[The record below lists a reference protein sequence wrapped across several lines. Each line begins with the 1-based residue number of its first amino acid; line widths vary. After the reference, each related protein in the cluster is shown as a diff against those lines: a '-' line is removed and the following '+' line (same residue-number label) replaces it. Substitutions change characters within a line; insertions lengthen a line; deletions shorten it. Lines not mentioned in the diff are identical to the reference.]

1 MKKLKRLIILLL
13 ISMPAMHFASISADG
28 KGRSKERYDVFLLI
42 GQSNMAGRGYMI
54 EGDEQPFNDNVY
66 LLNDKGE
73 IEPAA
78 NPLNKYSTIRKD
90 MSMQRIGP
98 GFGFSRKIAEK
109 TGRKILLV
117 VNARGGSSIKE
128 WKVGAE
134 KAYYD
139 EAVRRTRQALAHNGK
154 LKAILWHQGETDA
167 TDHGY
172 MEELADMVTSMRK
185 DLKAKKVPFIAGEI
199 AYWIKESGEFNE
211 RIAHISEYIGNAACI
226 SAENCTMLIDEEDPH
241 FSRDAQIM
249 LGERY
254 ADAVLRICY
263 KTRNK

>member
-1 MKKLKRLIILLL
+1 M
-13 ISMPAMHFASISADG
+13 ISLSAMHFVSFTADG
-28 KGRSKERYDVFLLI
+28 KGRSKEKYDVFLLI

-54 EGDEQPFNDNVY
+54 EGDDLPFSKNVF

-73 IEPAA
+73 IEPAS
-78 NPLNKYSTIRKD
+78 NPLNKYSTIRKE
-90 MSMQRIGP
+90 MPMQRIGP
-98 GFGFSRKIAEK
+98 GFGFSRKLAEK

-117 VNARGGSSIKE
+117 VNARGGSSIKD

-134 KAYYD
+134 KAYYN
-139 EAVRRTRQALAHNGK
+139 EAVRRTEQALAHNGK

-172 MEELADMVTSMRK
+172 MEELADMVTNMRK
-185 DLKAKKVPFIAGEI
+185 DLKARKVPFIAGEI
-199 AYWIKESGEFNE
+199 AYWMKEYEGFNE
-211 RIAHISEYIGNAACI
+211 RIVNISEYISNSACI
-226 SAENCTMLIDEEDPH
+226 SAENCSMLKDEEDPH
-241 FSRDAQIM
+241 FSREAQII